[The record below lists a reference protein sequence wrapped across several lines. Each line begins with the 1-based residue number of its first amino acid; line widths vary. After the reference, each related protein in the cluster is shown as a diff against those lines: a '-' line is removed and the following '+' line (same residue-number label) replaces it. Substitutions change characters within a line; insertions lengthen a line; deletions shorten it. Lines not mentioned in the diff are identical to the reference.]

1 MTFEEFKDKHY
12 ILQEVKKVLPNN
24 ALIKELTI
32 IEIPEEFKLEKYS
45 SNIKNVYLKDEVH
58 KL

>member
-45 SNIKNVYLKDEVH
+45 SNIKTFT
-58 KL
+58 